1 MALTV
6 EIENHG
12 AGSYLIRPE
21 GRLDADT
28 AISFEKKID
37 PLLVRATVSII
48 FNLEKL
54 TYLSSAGVRVIFK
67 ARKALAA
74 HNAAFILTNL
84 QPQIRKVFEIINAL
98 PEASVFVSVQEAD
111 RYLDAM
117 QKEEVEKQR
126 RIKEAADRG
135 HA

>member
-1 MALTV
+1 MALNI
-6 EIENHG
+6 EIEKRG
-12 AGSYLIRPE
+12 AGSYVIRPE

-28 AISFEKKID
+28 TPSFEEKVS
-37 PLLVRATVSII
+37 PLLVSTTVSII

-98 PEASVFVSVQEAD
+98 PDMSIFVSVEEAD
-111 RYLDAM
+111 RYLDVM
-117 QKEEVEKQR
+117 QRKEIEKQR
-126 RIKEAADRG
+126 RTGDAADRDD
-135 HA
+135 A